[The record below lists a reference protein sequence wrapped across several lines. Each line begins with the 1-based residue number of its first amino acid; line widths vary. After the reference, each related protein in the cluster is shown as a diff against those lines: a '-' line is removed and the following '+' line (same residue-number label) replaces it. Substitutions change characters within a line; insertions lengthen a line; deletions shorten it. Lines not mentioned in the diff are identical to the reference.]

1 MQNILY
7 IYYRYIVKSV
17 YGDIQCTYII
27 STSLYT
33 LYTLL
38 TIQTSVWVNVKKY
51 ISLCTQYTLGILS
64 VYGQKCIQWLTV
76 YI

>member
-38 TIQTSVWVNVKKY
+38 TIQTSVECQTVHMYTIYSRTRY
-51 ISLCTQYTLGILS
+51 I
-64 VYGQKCIQWLTV
+64 
-76 YI
+76 

>member
-1 MQNILY
+1 MQNILL

-38 TIQTSVWVNVKKY
+38 TYSTDN
-51 ISLCTQYTLGILS
+51 LCIL
-64 VYGQKCIQWLTV
+64 CI
-76 YI
+76 YN